1 MAPVELS
8 TSSKL
13 ITCPCQESGKPLSL
27 YRSNDRVALSQKP
40 RKISLRMYKRISFNE
55 LTNERW
61 VRGKFSTNEELHNPT
76 PIPRISFKHPFRHP
90 SGYDSFFGSA
100 LLSTCL
106 ALAGMASSRSVDV
119 HSIYMCANMNSL
131 FIGYVPNWF
140 H

>member
-90 SGYDSFFGSA
+90 SGYDSFFGFRLCSF
-100 LLSTCL
+100 
-106 ALAGMASSRSVDV
+106 
-119 HSIYMCANMNSL
+119 IYMLGIGWHGELKVRRCSFYIHVCQYELPFYWLCA
-131 FIGYVPNWF
+131 
-140 H
+140 